1 MGLATLDLQA
11 TNGGVVISETKDRL
25 AWRNHLS
32 GALCNTGNESNQRAG
47 NSLHF
52 NCQLTQQRGM
62 VHRCSNYVGH
72 TSSAL
77 TAGRKDSGEGG
88 RAGRRGGGRGGRGR
102 ECSGE
107 SFVKRGVKFIF
118 AHSLSKKK
126 YIKKI
131 V

>member
-1 MGLATLDLQA
+1 MGLATLDPQA

-25 AWRNHLS
+25 SWRNHLP

-77 TAGRKDSGEGG
+77 TAGWKDSGEGCG
-88 RAGRRGGGRGGRGR
+88 RAGRRGRGERGR

-118 AHSLSKKK
+118 ANSLSKKK
-126 YIKKI
+126 
-131 V
+131 VFV